1 MAAERRPDGRPD
13 GRQARWDEH
22 NQERRRRILE
32 AAVGVIGEGEPG
44 AEVHVQQIAERAGL
58 SRTVVYR
65 HFADRADL
73 DRAVQAAILDDL
85 WAGLLPA
92 VSLDGSIGAIIE
104 RIVSTY
110 VGWAVAHPA
119 LHRFAELDPDG
130 SGPLQQ
136 GLEQVAVQI
145 AELIQTAV
153 ELLGVQLD
161 ADEQASLDPLVFG
174 LVGAVFGAVRR
185 WVSRPERAPSAPV
198 LVQLVTESVWH
209 IIEGH
214 GRRLGVELARDV
226 PVEQLLAAV
235 PDPAAGRSQA

>member
-1 MAAERRPDGRPD
+1 MAAERGRPD
-13 GRQARWDEH
+13 GRQARWDAH

-32 AAVGVIGEGEPG
+32 AAVAVIGEGEPG
-44 AEVHVQQIAERAGL
+44 AEVHVQQIAQRAGL

-73 DRAVQAAILDDL
+73 DRAVQAAVLDDL
-85 WAGLLPA
+85 WAELLPA
-92 VSLDGSIGAIIE
+92 VSLEGSIGGIIE

-136 GLEQVAVQI
+136 GLEQIAVQV
-145 AELIQTAV
+145 AELIETAV
-153 ELLGVQLD
+153 ELLGVELD

-226 PVEQLLAAV
+226 PVEQLLAGV
-235 PDPAAGRSQA
+235 PDPATTRSEA